1 MSIRLKS
8 VIVILTMLFAF
19 GCGTEAADLTGSE
32 IIDRVDTMMQ
42 SESKILKERMIISN
56 AAGQQRTR
64 EIQAWNKRT
73 SDKDNMLVRFLAP
86 ADVAGTSFLMVGDDM
101 WLYLPALGKVRRIAG
116 HARKGSFMGS
126 DLSYEDMEELGSLGF
141 ASSYEAKLIGT
152 EEASGEA
159 VYALELLPKAKDL
172 TYLKLCMWV
181 SQKTYL
187 PRRIEYY
194 DQDGKLLKV
203 LITSNIHAV
212 QDRWVAGE
220 MQISN
225 VQTGTK
231 TTLEVKD
238 VTFQEEIDDSIFST
252 RNLERGR

>member
-1 MSIRLKS
+1 MSTRLRLA
-8 VIVILTMLFAF
+8 VMVLGMILVFNWGVQA
-19 GCGTEAADLTGSE
+19 TELTGSE
-32 IIDRVDTMMQ
+32 VIARVDAMMQ
-42 SESKILKERMIISN
+42 SEGKILQERMIISN

-64 EIQAWNKRT
+64 EIQAWNKR
-73 SDKDNMLVRFLAP
+73 SMDKDNMLVRFLSP
-86 ADVAGTSFLMVGDDM
+86 ADVAGTGFLMAGDNM

-126 DLSYEDMEELGSLGF
+126 DLTYEDMEELGSTGF
-141 ASSYEAKLIGT
+141 AFDYDAKLIGNG
-152 EEASGEA
+152 EVADEAA
-159 VYALELLPKAKDL
+159 YALELWPK
-172 TYLKLCMWV
+172 TQNSSYQKLSMWV

-194 DQDGKLLKV
+194 DKDGELLKILTTAKV
-203 LITSNIHAV
+203 HAV

-220 MQISN
+220 MQMSN

-231 TTLEVKD
+231 TTLEIKG

-252 RNLERGR
+252 RYLERGK